1 MAHKWNGLKCGRC
14 GLRRLEVATTSSGG
28 SQVVTAWAL
37 NAPERRMRLY
47 AVKGGSVWS
56 TFLPGCVAV

>member
-14 GLRRLEVATTSSGG
+14 GLRRLEVATTSSRG

-56 TFLPGCVAV
+56 TFLPGCVVE